1 MYTTKHAQILYRV
14 ASPQTIR
21 NWAKE
26 FEEYLSPTATPEKG
40 STRLF
45 SIDDMRVFSLV
56 AEFSNVNKSFTE
68 IHAALKSG
76 ERGDAPRVEPED
88 LDGLAAGEVE
98 MQLSTELHEARDLA
112 NQLQAELDTM
122 RSQFQPIKEEN
133 IRLQAQIEDRE
144 KQLDELKTQLKD
156 AQDRI
161 AKLAEEKGDA
171 YVRGIMDAMKQKGQF
186 GSSEG

>member
-40 STRLF
+40 NTRLF
-45 SIDDMRVFSLV
+45 TIDDMRVFSLI
-56 AEFSNVNKSFTE
+56 AEYSNINKSFTD
-68 IHAALKSG
+68 IHIALKAG
-76 ERGDAPRVEPED
+76 ERGDAPRIQPED
-88 LDGLAAGEVE
+88 LDSVAAGEVE
-98 MQLSTELHEARDLA
+98 IQLSTELNETRELA
-112 NQLQAELDTM
+112 NRLQEELNLM
-122 RSQFQPIKEEN
+122 KSQFQPVREEN

-144 KQLDELKTQLKD
+144 RQLSETKQQLKE
-156 AQDRI
+156 AQERI

-171 YVRGIMDAMKQKGQF
+171 YVRGIMDAMKQQGKLGNN
-186 GSSEG
+186 SE